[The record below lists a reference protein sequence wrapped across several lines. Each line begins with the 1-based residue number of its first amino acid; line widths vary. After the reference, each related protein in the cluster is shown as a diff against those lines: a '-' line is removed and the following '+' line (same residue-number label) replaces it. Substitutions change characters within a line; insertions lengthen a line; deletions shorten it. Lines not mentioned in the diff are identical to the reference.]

1 MIKEPANRPLKGAT
15 PAASDMAE
23 AKEILQEHH
32 DHIEHKIEDI
42 DAEIAALQEK
52 RSQLVMQHPKIND

>member
-1 MIKEPANRPLKGAT
+1 
-15 PAASDMAE
+15 MAE

-32 DHIEHKIEDI
+32 DHIEPKIEDI

-52 RSQLVMQHPKIND
+52 RSQLVMQHPKINE